1 MYRIAYGRDALDG
14 QLYEGLRYE
23 LMLSPAV
30 SELATAAKAE
40 ERRLAALKQRQQ
52 YSETSG
58 SSTVVLR
65 TPLESSYS
73 GPGQREAS
81 SGQPKT
87 TSITAC
93 YNCGRPGHFA
103 SKCTQPRKESTG
115 RPFAPAR
122 TKQIH
127 SHGKSRSGSRPV
139 EDLTSEFLLLS
150 SSEDGSSS
158 QVNTVR
164 LTDQGSRTQ
173 CVKVS
178 VQGVPA
184 YGLIDSGADIT
195 IIGGTLFKKVA
206 TTARLKK
213 KHFMKADKVPRTY
226 DQQPFRLDGRMDL
239 EVTFGDKQMT
249 TPIYIKMDAHDQL
262 LLSEGVCRQLGII
275 EYHPDVE
282 TWRGGRRKSSQQ
294 SSVPT
299 PQNSPKEPGGIG
311 TTEPAAPVMEATVP
325 TVRVNLV
332 QSIQLLPHQ
341 RKIGEVSCAGDLEGQ
356 GPDSFLLEPVDDDAA
371 AGLEGS
377 ADSGTTRHS
386 SSDRDPPAAVPLA
399 SIGLTSETA
408 GAPHGE
414 QEVSVSPDAA
424 GIPALMP
431 SSPTPVASQTRR
443 RAETSKRYSLRG
455 DPTPPTRL
463 MLVRSGRAPP
473 EEGEMLH
480 C

>member
-1 MYRIAYGRDALDG
+1 M
-14 QLYEGLRYE
+14 
-23 LMLSPAV
+23 
-30 SELATAAKAE
+30 
-40 ERRLAALKQRQQ
+40 
-52 YSETSG
+52 
-58 SSTVVLR
+58 
-65 TPLESSYS
+65 
-73 GPGQREAS
+73 
-81 SGQPKT
+81 
-87 TSITAC
+87 
-93 YNCGRPGHFA
+93 
-103 SKCTQPRKESTG
+103 
-115 RPFAPAR
+115 
-122 TKQIH
+122 
-127 SHGKSRSGSRPV
+127 
-139 EDLTSEFLLLS
+139 
-150 SSEDGSSS
+150 
-158 QVNTVR
+158 
-164 LTDQGSRTQ
+164 
-173 CVKVS
+173 
-178 VQGVPA
+178 
-184 YGLIDSGADIT
+184 
-195 IIGGTLFKKVA
+195 
-206 TTARLKK
+206 
-213 KHFMKADKVPRTY
+213 
-226 DQQPFRLDGRMDL
+226 
-239 EVTFGDKQMT
+239 
-249 TPIYIKMDAHDQL
+249 
-262 LLSEGVCRQLGII
+262 CRQLGII

-311 TTEPAAPVMEATVP
+311 TTEPAAPVMDATVP

-341 RKIGEVSCAGDLEGQ
+341 RKIGEVSCAGDLKDQ